1 MRTRFLALAAV
12 LAAGWLFLT
21 AAPAAAQYYGGGYY
35 PKTTYAQTYATG
47 YGYSGYAGGYS
58 AYSYPGYSYWPGG
71 WEGYGEARL
80 WYPAGWYAKVNG
92 LWYRRDHGYTAGL
105 TYDPYA
111 QKAHCDYPA
120 AAAPQV
126 IVIGGPREEG
136 AAGGLSPGEMA
147 ALRRLLAA
155 ADEPKAAR
163 PIVIREA
170 PREAAAD
177 PGLSPADLAALRKIL
192 TAARA
197 APKVV
202 PADE

>member
-1 MRTRFLALAAV
+1 
-12 LAAGWLFLT
+12 
-21 AAPAAAQYYGGGYY
+21 
-35 PKTTYAQTYATG
+35 
-47 YGYSGYAGGYS
+47 
-58 AYSYPGYSYWPGG
+58 
-71 WEGYGEARL
+71 
-80 WYPAGWYAKVNG
+80 
-92 LWYRRDHGYTAGL
+92 
-105 TYDPYA
+105 
-111 QKAHCDYPA
+111 
-120 AAAPQV
+120 
-126 IVIGGPREEG
+126 
-136 AAGGLSPGEMA
+136 MA